1 MRIDAFWL
9 ETTFACTL
17 KRKSPRLMLELRK
30 RENVSSSVS
39 SVKESLDHW
48 SDSFFYA
55 CRAHGS
61 VHDEIRRGMLYQAR
75 SRWKLCFAVCSS
87 VRSGADINLTLYE
100 VYLKS
105 SANASAKQR
114 QMTFA
119 ENWILIS
126 RCNISQRVVFEKRSD
141 IKAPLCYWQIS
152 NNIWIFSNVSSIR
165 YFTWNFY
172 FITSYL
178 MK

>member
-1 MRIDAFWL
+1 MIKISLIFYCFFLFFSDMSDTRNVNWCILIRNYFRVNF
-9 ETTFACTL
+9 ET
-17 KRKSPRLMLELRK
+17 KKSAMLEFRR
-30 RENVSSSVS
+30 RENVLPSVS
-39 SVKESLDHW
+39 FVKESLDHW
-48 SDSFFYA
+48 SDSFFYT

-119 ENWILIS
+119 ENWILTS
-126 RCNISQRVVFEKRSD
+126 RCNITQRVIFEKRS
-141 IKAPLCYWQIS
+141 
-152 NNIWIFSNVSSIR
+152 NTNIQ
-165 YFTWNFY
+165 
-172 FITSYL
+172 
-178 MK
+178 

>member
-1 MRIDAFWL
+1 
-9 ETTFACTL
+9 
-17 KRKSPRLMLELRK
+17 MLELRK

-48 SDSFFYA
+48 SDSFFYT

-126 RCNISQRVVFEKRSD
+126 RCNILQCVQYLKKEATQILNKN
-141 IKAPLCYWQIS
+141 APLRYWRIS
-152 NNIWIFSNVSSIR
+152 NGCRSYYSVFNSIR

-172 FITSYL
+172 FIKLYV

>member
-1 MRIDAFWL
+1 MYNTKNANWCILIRNYFRAHF
-9 ETTFACTL
+9 ET
-17 KRKSPRLMLELRK
+17 KKSVMLELRK

-126 RCNISQRVVFEKRSD
+126 RCNISQCVVFEKRSD
-141 IKAPLCYWQIS
+141 TNIK
-152 NNIWIFSNVSSIR
+152 
-165 YFTWNFY
+165 
-172 FITSYL
+172 
-178 MK
+178 